1 MEFAL
6 SEEQGIL
13 SESIKKM
20 FDENISI
27 DNLRDHSK
35 GDKSIRKIIR
45 GSIIDM
51 GLPGLMIPEEY
62 GGSGLGVLEATL
74 VAEQIGSYAVPSPWI
89 GNSIMAPTAIL
100 FEKDNHLA
108 EKWLPLIASGEIT
121 ACISLS
127 EVIGKRDDLGLTIS
141 GDKVSGINIFGID
154 GELNPAIIITAVN
167 NNLILIETDNN
178 GVEINEIPTIDTT
191 RPVVEIIFD
200 SSNYVII
207 PGGKEAIQKTIDV
220 GRIGLAGDLL
230 GASQNMLNKA
240 VEYSLERKQ
249 FERVIGSFQAV
260 KHMCA
265 EMAADL
271 EPCRSLMW
279 YAAYSQDFISDEAN
293 LLACHAKAHL
303 SEVGQNIART
313 STQVFGGMGFTDLLG
328 MHYWFKRIGLSRQ
341 ILGGPERVRKE
352 AALIQGFEV

>member
-6 SEEQGIL
+6 SEEQEIL
-13 SESIKKM
+13 KDSIKKM
-20 FDENISI
+20 LDENISI
-27 DNLRDHSK
+27 DNLREHSK
-35 GDKSIRKIIR
+35 GDKSLRKSIRK
-45 GSIIDM
+45 SIVDM

-62 GGSGLGVLEATL
+62 GGSGLGVLEASL
-74 VAEQIGSYAVPSPWI
+74 VAEQLGSYAVPTPWI
-89 GNSIMAPTAIL
+89 GNSIMIPTAIL
-100 FEKDNHLA
+100 FEKDNNFA

-127 EVIGKRDDLGLTIS
+127 EFIGKRGDLGLTIS
-141 GDKVSGINIFGID
+141 GDKVSGISIFGLD
-154 GELNPAIIITAVN
+154 GELDPAIIITAVD
-167 NNLILIETDNN
+167 NNLIIIETDNN
-178 GVEINEIPTIDTT
+178 GVEINEIPTIDST

-200 SSNYVII
+200 SSNYLII
-207 PGGKEAIQKTIDV
+207 PGGKEVIQKTIDV
-220 GRIGLAGDLL
+220 GRIGIAGDLL
-230 GASQNMLNKA
+230 GASQNMINKA

-293 LLACHAKAHL
+293 LLACHTKAHL
-303 SEVGQNIART
+303 SEVGQDIART

-352 AALIQGFEV
+352 AALIQGFDT

>member
-20 FDENISI
+20 FDENIGI

-35 GDKSIRKIIR
+35 GDKSLRKTIRR
-45 GSIIDM
+45 SIIDM

-62 GGSGLGVLEATL
+62 GGSGLGVLEASL

-100 FEKDNHLA
+100 FEKDNHLT

-127 EVIGKRDDLGLTIS
+127 EVIGKRGDLGLTVN

-154 GELNPAIIITAVN
+154 GELDPAIIITAVN

-178 GVEINEIPTIDTT
+178 GVEINEIPTIDST

-279 YAAYSQDFISDEAN
+279 YAAYSQDFILDEAN

-303 SEVGQNIART
+303 SEVGQDIART

-352 AALIQGFEV
+352 AALIQGFEI

>member
-6 SEEQGIL
+6 SEEQEIL
-13 SESIKKM
+13 TDSIKKM
-20 FDENISI
+20 LDENISI
-27 DNLRDHSK
+27 DNLREHSK
-35 GDKSIRKIIR
+35 GDKSLRKSIRK
-45 GSIIDM
+45 SIVNM

-62 GGSGLGVLEATL
+62 GGSGLGVLEASL
-74 VAEQIGSYAVPSPWI
+74 VAEQLGSYAVPTPWI
-89 GNSIMAPTAIL
+89 GNSIMIPTAIL
-100 FEKDNHLA
+100 FEKDNNFA

-127 EVIGKRDDLGLTIS
+127 EFIGKRGDLGLTIS
-141 GDKVSGINIFGID
+141 GDKVSGISIFGID
-154 GELNPAIIITAVN
+154 GELDPAIIITAVD
-167 NNLILIETDNN
+167 NNLIIIETDNN
-178 GVEINEIPTIDTT
+178 GVEINEIPTIDST

-200 SSNYVII
+200 SSNYLII
-207 PGGKEAIQKTIDV
+207 PGGKEVIQKTIDV
-220 GRIGLAGDLL
+220 GRIGIAGDLL
-230 GASQNMLNKA
+230 GASQNMINKA

-279 YAAYSQDFISDEAN
+279 YAAYSQDFISDEAS

-303 SEVGQNIART
+303 SEVGQEIART

-352 AALIQGFEV
+352 AALIQGFDI

>member
-6 SEEQGIL
+6 SEEQEIL
-13 SESIKKM
+13 KDSIKKM
-20 FDENISI
+20 LDENISI
-27 DNLRDHSK
+27 DNLREHSK
-35 GDKSIRKIIR
+35 GDKSLRKSIRK
-45 GSIIDM
+45 SIVDM

-62 GGSGLGVLEATL
+62 GGSGLGVLEASL
-74 VAEQIGSYAVPSPWI
+74 VAEQLGSYAVPTPWI
-89 GNSIMAPTAIL
+89 GNSIMIPTAIL
-100 FEKDNHLA
+100 FEKDNNFA

-127 EVIGKRDDLGLTIS
+127 EFIGKRGDLGLTIS
-141 GDKVSGINIFGID
+141 GDKVSGISIFGID
-154 GELNPAIIITAVN
+154 GELDPAIIITAVD
-167 NNLILIETDNN
+167 NNLIIIETDNN
-178 GVEINEIPTIDTT
+178 GVEINEIPTIDST

-200 SSNYVII
+200 SSNYLII
-207 PGGKEAIQKTIDV
+207 PGGKEVIQKTIDV
-220 GRIGLAGDLL
+220 GRIGIAGDLL
-230 GASQNMLNKA
+230 GASQNMINKA

-303 SEVGQNIART
+303 SEVGQEIART

-352 AALIQGFEV
+352 AALIQGFDI

>member
-20 FDENISI
+20 FDENIGI

-35 GDKSIRKIIR
+35 GDKSLRKTIRR
-45 GSIIDM
+45 SIIDM

-62 GGSGLGVLEATL
+62 GGSGLGVLEASL

-100 FEKDNHLA
+100 FEKGNHLA

-127 EVIGKRDDLGLTIS
+127 EVIGKRGDLGLTVN

-154 GELNPAIIITAVN
+154 GELDPAIIITAVN

-178 GVEINEIPTIDTT
+178 GVEINEIPTIDST

-200 SSNYVII
+200 SSNYAII

-279 YAAYSQDFISDEAN
+279 YAAYSQDFILDEAN

-303 SEVGQNIART
+303 SEVGQDIART

-352 AALIQGFEV
+352 AALIQGFEI

>member
-6 SEEQGIL
+6 SEEQEIL
-13 SESIKKM
+13 TDSIKKM
-20 FDENISI
+20 LDENISI
-27 DNLRDHSK
+27 DNLREHSK
-35 GDKSIRKIIR
+35 GDKSLRKSIRK
-45 GSIIDM
+45 SIVNM

-62 GGSGLGVLEATL
+62 GGSGLGVLEASL
-74 VAEQIGSYAVPSPWI
+74 VAEQLGSYAVPTPWI
-89 GNSIMAPTAIL
+89 GNSIMIPTAIL
-100 FEKDNHLA
+100 FEKDNNFA

-127 EVIGKRDDLGLTIS
+127 EFIGKRGDLGLTIS
-141 GDKVSGINIFGID
+141 GDKVSGISIFGID
-154 GELNPAIIITAVN
+154 GELDPAIIITAVD
-167 NNLILIETDNN
+167 NNLIIIETDNN
-178 GVEINEIPTIDTT
+178 GVEINEIPTIDST

-200 SSNYVII
+200 SSNYLII
-207 PGGKEAIQKTIDV
+207 PGGKEVIQKTIDV
-220 GRIGLAGDLL
+220 GRIGIAGDLL
-230 GASQNMLNKA
+230 GASQNMINKA

-303 SEVGQNIART
+303 SEVGQEIART

-352 AALIQGFEV
+352 AALIQGFDI

>member
-6 SEEQGIL
+6 SEEQEIL
-13 SESIKKM
+13 TDSIKKM
-20 FDENISI
+20 LDENISI
-27 DNLRDHSK
+27 DNLREHSK
-35 GDKSIRKIIR
+35 GDKSLRKSIRK
-45 GSIIDM
+45 SIVDM

-62 GGSGLGVLEATL
+62 GGSGLGVLEASL
-74 VAEQIGSYAVPSPWI
+74 VAEQLGSYAVPTPWI
-89 GNSIMAPTAIL
+89 GNSIMIPTAIL
-100 FEKDNHLA
+100 FEKDNNFA

-127 EVIGKRDDLGLTIS
+127 EFIGKRGDLGLTIS
-141 GDKVSGINIFGID
+141 GDKVSGISIFGID
-154 GELNPAIIITAVN
+154 GELDPAIIITAVD
-167 NNLILIETDNN
+167 NNLIIIETDNN
-178 GVEINEIPTIDTT
+178 GVEINEIPTIDST

-200 SSNYVII
+200 SSNYLII
-207 PGGKEAIQKTIDV
+207 PGGKEVIQKTIDV
-220 GRIGLAGDLL
+220 GRIGIAGDLL
-230 GASQNMLNKA
+230 GASQNMINKA

-303 SEVGQNIART
+303 SEVGQEIART

-352 AALIQGFEV
+352 AALIQGFDI